1 VGVFLRFLPLDAD
14 GGPRQVPRGSPNG
27 TAQHNRPRRAGFD
40 RGRRR
45 RSIMLHYAVI
55 FFVVAIIAAIFG
67 FSV

>member
-1 VGVFLRFLPLDAD
+1 MAALDGYREDPPTELSGTTGRVGQEL
-14 GGPRQVPRGSPNG
+14 
-27 TAQHNRPRRAGFD
+27 D
-40 RGRRR
+40 RGRR